1 MLAAVREVTLT
12 SRRSNKSGEWAKS
25 SVFYN
30 SRMSRIEWRTRDA
43 DPAVTCVQTETT
55 NPEHMAENIQAALGC
70 LPNQSD
76 QARDAGAD
84 QGVMTG
90 PSGEAN

>member
-1 MLAAVREVTLT
+1 MMAAVREVTLT

-55 NPEHMAENIQAALGC
+55 NPEHMAENIRAALGC
-70 LPNQSD
+70 LPNRSTK
-76 QARDAGAD
+76 RGTRELIR
-84 QGVMTG
+84 GL
-90 PSGEAN
+90 